1 MIRDRNEVER
11 AVKNVNA
18 TLSFEGLT
26 PSENAERLNKK
37 MLNGEISGE
46 EARKQILSNYNL

>member
-1 MIRDRNEVER
+1 MLRNRNEVER

-26 PSENAERLNKK
+26 PSKNAERLKQKNAKWRNIRRRCKK
-37 MLNGEISGE
+37 ADSF
-46 EARKQILSNYNL
+46 KV

>member
-1 MIRDRNEVER
+1 MLRNRNEVER

-26 PSENAERLNKK
+26 PSKNAERLNRK

-46 EARKQILSNYNL
+46 DARKQILSKYNL